1 MVLFPEMDMC
11 RKVLTTQ
18 IEGGELKTSGTASQ
32 SRFNKTLRGENMEK
46 ETQNKGKSVC
56 RILITDIAGVLND
69 SKHDKYKI
77 NKFDADKVQQLMR
90 IVKETGC
97 DIMIAP
103 SLPDSPKMI
112 SARDRITF
120 GCEVAGNLLSS
131 ILGVRVISPDWSWYE
146 YSPID
151 AAFATVSQW
160 MAEKDHETTYCILRA
175 YDTGAQEWAC
185 TFGTRLVRAVSSCEE
200 SNKLGNGREI
210 VQVSKSIGLNE
221 SVANEV
227 IEMLKT
233 PVLQEEIPL
242 KVYRLEDVKD
252 ALDKIR
258 MIPKE
263 MNVEPRVLAETIR
276 KQV

>member
-1 MVLFPEMDMC
+1 MV
-11 RKVLTTQ
+11 K
-18 IEGGELKTSGTASQ
+18 
-32 SRFNKTLRGENMEK
+32 EN
-46 ETQNKGKSVC
+46 QNKVKSVC

-69 SKHDKYKI
+69 SKNDKYRM
-77 NKFDADKVQQLMR
+77 NKFDADKVQQLIR

-97 DIMIAP
+97 AIMLAP
-103 SLPDSPKMI
+103 SLPDSPKML

-131 ILGVRVISPDWSWYE
+131 ILGVRVISPDLSWYE

-151 AAFATVSQW
+151 AAFAIVSQW
-160 MAEKDHETTYCILRA
+160 MAGKDHETTYCILRA
-175 YDTGAQEWAC
+175 HDTGAQEWAC
-185 TFGTRLVRAVSSCEE
+185 TFGTRLVRAVSSGEV
-200 SNKLGNGREI
+200 SKKLENGRE
-210 VQVSKSIGLNE
+210 VVHVSKSIGLNE

-227 IEMLKT
+227 IAMLKT

-252 ALDKIR
+252 ALDKMRI
-258 MIPKE
+258 IPKE
-263 MNVEPRVLAETIR
+263 LNVESSVLAETIR